1 MKDKIIQKA
10 VDSFLNIGF
19 KSVTMDDIAND
30 LGISKKTIYTYF
42 KNKRELVE
50 ASVMQVFYSIS
61 LGIDHICT
69 LESNAIEELF
79 NVKDFIVQHLKGEK
93 NSPQYQLKKY
103 YPKLFVKL
111 QKLQYEVMIEC
122 ITKNLERG
130 MEDGLYRQGIDLVF
144 TTKIYF
150 SCMNSIK
157 DAEFFPEGIQN
168 MQKLMES
175 YLDYHIRAISTKKG
189 LKKLETIL
197 SK

>member
-61 LGIDHICT
+61 LGIDHICA

-111 QKLQYEVMIEC
+111 QKLQYEVMSEC